1 MGYLGLGGLTWDLE
15 KKSRVKLGQVQ
26 AIEMYG
32 AAHMDFFKSE
42 TNGDIKIIIT
52 HHLYIYKS
60 CVFTPN
66 LEGVTE
72 KISLP
77 RP

>member
-1 MGYLGLGGLTWDLE
+1 MNRESAKGLKWLQ
-15 KKSRVKLGQVQ
+15 RVGTIQVQ

-66 LEGVTE
+66 LEGVTQ

>member
-1 MGYLGLGGLTWDLE
+1 MYLSVHIRFQMNLNVRNTI
-15 KKSRVKLGQVQ
+15 QVQ

-52 HHLYIYKS
+52 RHLYIYKS

-66 LEGVTE
+66 LEGVTQ

>member
-1 MGYLGLGGLTWDLE
+1 
-15 KKSRVKLGQVQ
+15 
-26 AIEMYG
+26 MYG

-60 CVFTPN
+60 CVFTQN
-66 LEGVTE
+66 LEGVTP

>member
-1 MGYLGLGGLTWDLE
+1 MH
-15 KKSRVKLGQVQ
+15 VQ

-66 LEGVTE
+66 LEGVTQ

>member
-1 MGYLGLGGLTWDLE
+1 MGIMGTIGTLVT
-15 KKSRVKLGQVQ
+15 QVQ

-66 LEGVTE
+66 LEGVTQ

>member
-1 MGYLGLGGLTWDLE
+1 MPNSAGEWQNVGSPSGLE
-15 KKSRVKLGQVQ
+15 QVQ

-66 LEGVTE
+66 LECVTQ

-77 RP
+77 SP